1 VTAPSKNNLLI
12 LEVKHPHTITHI
24 AQITLFVSIGFS
36 YFTTLLISFTPAST
50 SRNQHK
56 KGASHS
62 HAPLRPAKARQKH
75 ASAMPQRGALIPCV
89 FWQ

>member
-1 VTAPSKNNLLI
+1 
-12 LEVKHPHTITHI
+12 VKHSHTITDI
-24 AQITLFVSIGFS
+24 AKNTLLVSIIFS
-36 YFTTLLISFTPAST
+36 YITILLTSFTPAST
-50 SRNQHK
+50 PRHQHK

-89 FWQ
+89 FWQKKIGGFSENV